1 MLEAQLRRKAQE
13 RGQEPQGYA
22 AQVLTDAL
30 RRDQEEGV
38 RADGTEAVMLD
49 KMLAGRVGTF
59 HSGGSEVARNAEKL
73 FGEYLEEKRRQDRL

>member
-1 MLEAQLRRKAQE
+1 MPCAGTRKN
-13 RGQEPQGYA
+13 G
-22 AQVLTDAL
+22 D
-30 RRDQEEGV
+30 

-59 HSGGSEVARNAEKL
+59 HSSGSDVARNAEKL